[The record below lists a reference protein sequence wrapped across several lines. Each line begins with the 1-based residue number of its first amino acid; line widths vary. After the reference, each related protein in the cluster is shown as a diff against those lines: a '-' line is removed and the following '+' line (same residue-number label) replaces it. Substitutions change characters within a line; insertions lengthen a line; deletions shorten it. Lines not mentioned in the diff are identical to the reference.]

1 VAKNFKKMKDFRD
14 EEYNDPKS
22 ARQVRTN
29 QLIAEQN
36 KLLKE
41 GASLAE
47 KVTEAFKD
55 NNEALQKGNSFT
67 NNLLSGKEKEALLSK
82 VVTKEGIVKAGVS
95 KKQLKFAMDGVK
107 ALDKQDEA
115 IRGMMPGVLDFAD
128 NIAGTFQTMKLM
140 SGTFLGWIG
149 IIVAIAGAFL
159 KLAKEVADTRKELG
173 VSAATAGKIA
183 IQTKLIGIQAK
194 AWGLD
199 VEDIKE
205 AQAAIR
211 NDLGA
216 SVHEAADLS
225 LLFARTSAATG
236 QTASQ
241 LTKTLSIME
250 AVSGA
255 SREALLN
262 QIRSNAAMIEAQ
274 GVTPALVMQDIAENS
289 EFFATY
295 AKQGGQNL
303 IQAGTAARKLGLNM
317 STVASIT
324 EGLMDFESSIEASM
338 HASQL
343 LGREINTDRARML
356 AMTGDQA
363 GLMEEVQRLVGSEA
377 EFTKMLAP
385 QRMALA
391 KAFNTDVESLA
402 RMVRNQGPAATGAA
416 AGGAM
421 SNVQITP
428 SSDVEAHRLLGKI
441 ARNTE

>member
-1 VAKNFKKMKDFRD
+1 
-14 EEYNDPKS
+14 
-22 ARQVRTN
+22 
-29 QLIAEQN
+29 
-36 KLLKE
+36 
-41 GASLAE
+41 
-47 KVTEAFKD
+47 
-55 NNEALQKGNSFT
+55 
-67 NNLLSGKEKEALLSK
+67 
-82 VVTKEGIVKAGVS
+82 
-95 KKQLKFAMDGVK
+95 
-107 ALDKQDEA
+107 
-115 IRGMMPGVLDFAD
+115 
-128 NIAGTFQTMKLM
+128 
-140 SGTFLGWIG
+140 
-149 IIVAIAGAFL
+149 
-159 KLAKEVADTRKELG
+159 
-173 VSAATAGKIA
+173 
-183 IQTKLIGIQAK
+183 
-194 AWGLD
+194 
-199 VEDIKE
+199 
-205 AQAAIR
+205 
-211 NDLGA
+211 
-216 SVHEAADLS
+216 
-225 LLFARTSAATG
+225 
-236 QTASQ
+236 
-241 LTKTLSIME
+241 ME

-289 EFFATY
+289 QFFATY

-428 SSDVEAHRLLGKI
+428 SSDVESHRLLGKI